1 MTISIPPARRGALM
15 TLSAILAFAAL
26 PPTQPALAGDDDHVV
41 ALMYHRFGEEEY
53 PSTSVELAQFDAH
66 LAEIARAGH
75 TVMTLGEVVDAWER
89 GEDIPDNAIALTVD
103 DGYSSVLREGWPRM
117 KAAGLRFTLF
127 VSTDPSDRNVP
138 GYLSWDEIRALAAEG
153 VEIEAHSVLHPHLPD
168 LGEEEI
174 RAEIR
179 NSADRIEAETGRRPT
194 LFAYPYGEANAAAIR
209 IVQELGFKAAF
220 GQHSGVMAPDL
231 PRFYLPRFPVNE
243 HYGEPALLAERM
255 KGLVLPVTD
264 VAPESPTVTP
274 DQNPPHFGFTVTLPG
289 QPLDRLACYR
299 SDGGAIN
306 GVEVMGRRVELRF
319 DSAFAQGRTRVN
331 CTLPTPDGRWRWFG
345 WQFYRGY

>member
-1 MTISIPPARRGALM
+1 MTISIPAIRRAARSALAVGLIG
-15 TLSAILAFAAL
+15 TGLALAS
-26 PPTQPALAGDDDHVV
+26 PALAVDDDHVV
-41 ALMYHRFGEEEY
+41 ALMYHRFGEDDY
-53 PSTSVELAQFDAH
+53 PTTSVKLAQFDAH

-75 TVMTLGEVVDAWER
+75 KVMTLGEVIDAWER
-89 GEDIPDNAIALTVD
+89 GEDIPDNTIALSVD

-153 VEIEAHSVLHPHLPD
+153 VEIEAHSVMHPHLPD
-168 LGEEEI
+168 LGEAEI
-174 RAEIR
+174 RAEIK

-194 LFAYPYGEANAAAIR
+194 LFAYPYGEANDTAIR
-209 IVQELGFKAAF
+209 IVRELGFRAAF
-220 GQHSGVMAPDL
+220 GQHSGVMSPDL

-243 HYGEPALLAERM
+243 HYGEPKMLAERM
-255 KGLVLPVTD
+255 TMRALPVID
-264 VAPESPTVTP
+264 VAPENPTVTP
-274 DQNPPHFGFTVTLPG
+274 DQNPPHFGFTIALAD

-299 SDGGAIN
+299 SDGGAN
-306 GVEVMGRRVELRF
+306 PVVEVMGRRVELRF

-331 CTLPTPDGRWRWFG
+331 CTLPAPDGRWRWFG